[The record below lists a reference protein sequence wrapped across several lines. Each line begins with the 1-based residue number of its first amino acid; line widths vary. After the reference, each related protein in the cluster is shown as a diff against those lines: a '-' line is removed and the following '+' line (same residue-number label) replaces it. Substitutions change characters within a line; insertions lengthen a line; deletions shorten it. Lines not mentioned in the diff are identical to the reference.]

1 MSYASLDEAFPSIS
15 EGATSG
21 QIPTKKSKKSK
32 KGSRP
37 DYGIGGRI
45 GPQGTVPEPLI
56 VEPDRPAE
64 RPPVDVPVLGGT
76 PAENTRTTSQ
86 SNYLVAAPDP
96 AEDYFPYPLG
106 ADNDTNA
113 FMLQPDWAAQF
124 ALNKGIKRN
133 SETPIAPSVTPVD
146 GYSTLWRN
154 VPDPKYGAASDSGR
168 ASKDTTNAI
177 GIEDDLREKIDKILD
192 RLDTHEYKVQGERD
206 AFSEILLFILLGVA
220 IILLLDLFFRS
231 QQYALAHMLTSS
243 IGPYRKSQTGGGRS
257 RGGAN
262 NLALMMRRLRAS
274 GFI

>member
-1 MSYASLDEAFPSIS
+1 MLYDREPMSYASLDEAFPSIS

-21 QIPTKKSKKSK
+21 QIPTKKSKKNK
-32 KGSRP
+32 KGMR
-37 DYGIGGRI
+37 
-45 GPQGTVPEPLI
+45 PEPLI

-64 RPPVDVPVLGGT
+64 RPPVDIPVLGGT
-76 PAENTRTTSQ
+76 PAENSRSTSQ

-106 ADNDTNA
+106 ADNDSNA

-133 SETPIAPSVTPVD
+133 SETPVAPSVASVD

-154 VPDPKYGAASDSGR
+154 LPDPKYGSASDSGR
-168 ASKDTTNAI
+168 SSRDSTNAI
-177 GIEDDLREKIDKILD
+177 GIEDDLREKIDKILE

-243 IGPYRKSQTGGGRS
+243 IGSQRGGGRARGNGNGRS
-257 RGGAN
+257 RGN
-262 NLALMMRRLRAS
+262 ELALMMRRLRAS

>member
-1 MSYASLDEAFPSIS
+1 MSYASLDEAFPSMS

-32 KGSRP
+32 KGLR
-37 DYGIGGRI
+37 
-45 GPQGTVPEPLI
+45 PEPLI

-76 PAENTRTTSQ
+76 TAENTRMTSQ

-124 ALNKGIKRN
+124 ALNKGIKQH

-154 VPDPKYGAASDSGR
+154 VPDPKYGSASDSGR
-168 ASKDTTNAI
+168 ASRDSTNAI
-177 GIEDDLREKIDKILD
+177 GIEDDLREKIDKILE

-243 IGPYRKSQTGGGRS
+243 IGPQRGGARVRASGRS
-257 RGGAN
+257 RGN
-262 NLALMMRRLRAS
+262 DLALMMRRLRAS

>member
-1 MSYASLDEAFPSIS
+1 MSYASLDEAFPSMS

-32 KGSRP
+32 KGSR
-37 DYGIGGRI
+37 
-45 GPQGTVPEPLI
+45 PEPLI

-76 PAENTRTTSQ
+76 TAENTRSTSQ

-124 ALNKGIKRN
+124 ALNKGIKRH
-133 SETPIAPSVTPVD
+133 SETPIAPSVTPID

-154 VPDPKYGAASDSGR
+154 VPDPKYGSASDSGR
-168 ASKDTTNAI
+168 SVKDSTNAI

-243 IGPYRKSQTGGGRS
+243 IGPYRKSQTGGGR
-257 RGGAN
+257 RGGRN
-262 NLALMMRRLRAS
+262 ELALMMRRLRAS